1 MTNVYGTDVICH
13 GLFCLNKLG
22 SKKKKKKIGHTG
34 ACFVHPEISISYLLK
49 ATQHLQRGGKN
60 STVAFKK
67 SVAEVEERPMHQ
79 YCQPSVPELFFL
91 FRVGMRASGSHRP
104 GFSLTASLQT
114 TQGPHQ
120 SRQHTSM
127 LIQGPTCRGSG
138 LVF

>member
-22 SKKKKKKIGHTG
+22 SKKKKTNWTYW
-34 ACFVHPEISISYLLK
+34 YLFRSSRNK
-49 ATQHLQRGGKN
+49 HLLFAEGSSAFTEGGKS
-60 STVAFKK
+60 STVAFKR

-79 YCQPSVPELFFL
+79 YCQPSVPEPFFL
-91 FRVGMRASGSHRP
+91 FRLGIRASGSHRP
-104 GFSLTASLQT
+104 GFSLPASLQT
-114 TQGPHQ
+114 SQGPHQ
-120 SRQHTSM
+120 SRQHTSI